1 MHFQIIVSA
10 TRNDDAITKQQL
22 YFSII
27 SNSARL
33 SGMLEDRDLRDLG
46 SLELNEV
53 QWSTKASTLHFL

>member
-10 TRNDDAITKQQL
+10 TRNDDDITKQL

-27 SNSARL
+27 NNSARL

>member
-10 TRNDDAITKQQL
+10 TRNDDDITKQL

-27 SNSARL
+27 NNSARL

-53 QWSTKASTLHFL
+53 QWSTKASTLQFL